1 MKKITVLHLST
12 SDIDNGGARAAYRL
26 HQGLQHI
33 GVTSQMLVRAK
44 FSHDRTVIP
53 EKSLLT
59 KLGPALSGVPLQLFA
74 KDSLGMFS
82 SQWFLDAILPKVNQ
96 LNPDI
101 IHLHWTCNGFLKI
114 ETLAK
119 FNRPIAWTLHDM
131 WPFTGGCHYADDCT
145 RYTEACGSCPQ
156 LKSEKNSDLSRWI
169 WQRKSIAW
177 RNLDLA
183 IVSPSNWLANCART
197 SSLFSKSRVEV
208 VPHGLDLKK
217 YKPIDRQFA
226 RGVFDLPQ
234 DKQLIFFGAS
244 PGTTGHLRKGFHLLQ
259 PALEHLKQLGWQ
271 DKLELVVFGA
281 SPPENPNDL
290 GFKVHYLGSFQDDPS
305 LALMYSAADV
315 VVVPSM
321 QEAFGLVAAE
331 SMACGTPVAAF
342 AATGLRDIVDHQ
354 QNGYLAQPFEAID
367 LAKGIAWIV
376 KDSDRHKHLRLE
388 ARKKAEQEFD
398 LAVQA
403 HRYLPIYES
412 LLKEKSE
419 RV

>member
-1 MKKITVLHLST
+1 MKEITVLHLST

-26 HQGLQHI
+26 NQGLQHI
-33 GVTSQMLVRAK
+33 GVASQMLVRAK
-44 FSHDRTVIP
+44 FSHDRTVIR

-59 KLGPALSGVPLQLFA
+59 KLGPALSGVPLQVFA
-74 KDSLGMFS
+74 KKSSGMFS
-82 SQWFLDAILPKVNQ
+82 SQWFPDAILPKVNQ
-96 LNPDI
+96 LNPDV

-169 WQRKSIAW
+169 WQRKLGAW
-177 RNLDLA
+177 KDLNLA
-183 IVSPSNWLANCART
+183 IVSPSNWLADCAKA

-226 RGVFDLPQ
+226 RGVLELPQ

-259 PALEHLKQLGWQ
+259 PALEYLKQSGWQ

-281 SPPENPNDL
+281 SPPETPVDL
-290 GFKVHYLGSFQDDPS
+290 GFKVHYLGSFQDDTS

-331 SMACGTPVAAF
+331 ALACGTPVVAF

-354 QNGYLAQPFEAID
+354 QNGYLAQPFEASD

-376 KDSDRHKHLRLE
+376 EDSDRYKQLRLE
-388 ARKKAEQEFD
+388 ARKKAEQAFD
-398 LAVQA
+398 VAIQA

-412 LLKEKSE
+412 LVKEKLARE
-419 RV
+419 